1 MPAGQVYLL
10 LQTRLLFKSAY
21 WLSAAARWMLAG
33 SLPLSP
39 ACELMLCFPI
49 RHTCWYGVS
58 LSAVTAGEMPHYRPY
73 LLMCCLNFSPAV
85 LVWCLSIGHAFLLW
99 CLTTGN
105 GFWCGASLSAMP
117 AGVLPHY
124 RSCLLHGAS
133 LPSMHIGVLPHFR
146 PCLLV
151 WCQII
156 NHACCCG
163 SLL

>member
-10 LQTRLLFKSAY
+10 LQTPLLFESAY

-33 SLPLSP
+33 SLPLNP

-124 RSCLLHGAS
+124 RSCILAWCLIAIHAYWCIAS
-133 LPSMHIGVLPHFR
+133 L
-146 PCLLV
+146 
-151 WCQII
+151 
-156 NHACCCG
+156 
-163 SLL
+163 